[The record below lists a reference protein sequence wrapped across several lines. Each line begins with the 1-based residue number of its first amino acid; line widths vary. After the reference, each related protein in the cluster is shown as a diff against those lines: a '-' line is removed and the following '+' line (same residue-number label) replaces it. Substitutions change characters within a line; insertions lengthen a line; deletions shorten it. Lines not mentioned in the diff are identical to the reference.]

1 MVEPTLDIL
10 MPPMLE
16 AKVRVLTTVRSNFRE
31 PFLFHVVKL
40 LLIHQISKHSC
51 TFNGGQTRLDQE
63 DRIGSISLDLKVVGY
78 EFLLNHLNLPP

>member
-1 MVEPTLDIL
+1 MVDPRLGIL
-10 MPPMLE
+10 MPPMIE

-51 TFNGGQTRLDQE
+51 TFNGGQTRFDQE
-63 DRIGSISLDLKVVGY
+63 DMIGSISLDLKVVGY
-78 EFLLNHLNLPP
+78 ELLLNGPNLPP